1 MKKLYFSI
9 LSAIVGLSLNAQ
21 TLTQANHA
29 PSVGDMFGTKQCDST
44 SINPGASGS
53 GVIWTF
59 TSTIVH
65 PAITN
70 YTGVTTAATGSA
82 SSFPSAGVSVSAGAA
97 KNSFYSS
104 TATALQYWGGDVTL
118 GALGATLSYT
128 GTAAAA
134 VAKYPMSLSTTS
146 TSLVSG
152 TLTVSGNNGT
162 FNGTCTAT
170 ADGTGTLKLPSGV
183 TFNNCIRVLTTQNIN
198 FNVIVAGTITQVKYD
213 YYNAVTK
220 NPLFTI
226 ATSSINSIAGS
237 STQTVVTIA
246 SNYIT
251 LGVKENASNSIDLSV
266 YPNPAKDNLTIS
278 YYNEN
283 GNNASYQVLNALGQV
298 IKQDYLGNDKGII
311 RSEVNVESLPSGIY
325 FVKVMIGDRSTV
337 EKITVQ

>member
-29 PSVGDMFGTKQCDST
+29 PIVGDMFGTKQCDST
-44 SINPGASGS
+44 GVNPGASGS

-59 TSTIVH
+59 TNVVVH
-65 PAITN
+65 PSVTN
-70 YTGVTTAATGSA
+70 YTGVTTASTGSNTSYP
-82 SSFPSAGVSVSAGAA
+82 SSAVSVSAGPN

-104 TATALQYWGGDVTL
+104 TVNSLMYWGGDVSL
-118 GALGATLSYT
+118 GALGAILTYT
-128 GTAAAA
+128 GTQSAMA
-134 VAKYPMSLSTTS
+134 AKYPMGLGTT
-146 TSLVSG
+146 TTVPVSG

-162 FNGTCTAT
+162 FSGSCTAT

-183 TFNNCIRVLTTQNIN
+183 TFSNCIRVMTQQNIT
-198 FNVIVAGTITQVKYD
+198 FNVIVSGTVVQTKYEW
-213 YYNAVTK
+213 YNAVSK
-220 NPLFTI
+220 APLFAI
-226 ATSSINSIAGS
+226 SSSSISSLAGNSS
-237 STQTVVTIA
+237 QTVVTIA

-251 LGVKENASNSIDLSV
+251 LGVKESLTNSVDLSV

-298 IKQDYLGNDKGII
+298 IKQDNLGSDKGII
-311 RSEVNVESLPSGIY
+311 RSEISIETLPSGIY
-325 FVKVMIGDRSTV
+325 FVKVMVGDRSTV